1 MRERKKKVGYSRE
14 MKIGL
19 ITLQPIKG
27 YLYPWKTYPPGCAR
41 KQGSVMSGH
50 HSVHVTVKSRSLL
63 GGQET
68 RKGDFMPGPVISQR
82 TSFNSFCFLNLCF

>member
-27 YLYPWKTYPPGCAR
+27 YLYPWKTYPPGRAR
-41 KQGSVMSGH
+41 KQGSVW
-50 HSVHVTVKSRSLL
+50 KIYPI
-63 GGQET
+63 
-68 RKGDFMPGPVISQR
+68 F
-82 TSFNSFCFLNLCF
+82 